1 MKITN
6 KSSHSL
12 LKLKFLVIFA
22 ISGRLE
28 EG

>member
-6 KSSHSL
+6 KSSHFL
-12 LKLKFLVIFA
+12 LKLNFLVIFA

-28 EG
+28 GG